1 MVRVNGEKI
10 KTYEL
15 DTQES
20 ILLRI
25 SVALNTL
32 PKFLYFP
39 DNTPI
44 NDKMD
49 CKVLDILEE
58 IKKYGKKN
66 KNIDFDKE
74 EFQILPKTDIIKLW
88 IAFNPDLQETANF
101 SEDTFTTTGELY
113 INSGYFNS
121 LTEFKSFWKD
131 LDRTKGNIET
141 EIKFNK
147 TQIEKYDKLYKKFSN
162 IEGIVNTDFEIERTK
177 IKLFL
182 KKDTTLLEILN
193 RIRLSNELPYA
204 SCQNYFKFLKD
215 KKPDE
220 KWLDESDSNQD
231 KLIVYLNSAKN
242 NTNYIPISFDNL
254 FEGHFTLI
262 YEKNILKYTDFC
274 DKISTELKV
283 SFTSIQEQE
292 IVGYFYFPQQRLN
305 SYVLSDLVMNDSLFS
320 SLLSID
326 ESTKA
331 TKKKSDT
338 GQAWLYLHFIHPN
351 TGHITASIIQK
362 LVDRSTLPMRSED
375 ETIFPHGSPYIRV
388 RVKGN
393 SIQSIKTFT
402 DFFSKFMFLYNE
414 KYSDIVEEYEKYI
427 PDFGTVV
434 EYEVKELKKK
444 TAYEAPE
451 VFVKNYSRRC
461 NQERTP
467 KIRDEGTIFPRD
479 IGDYDI
485 SYPSDG
491 RNQKYYKCENPE
503 YPFFGLQENKLENK
517 HEYPV
522 LPCCFKQEQ
531 INKPIYVNYYSG
543 KKLQKDKKVQST
555 IITNKF
561 LKEDGKGFLSTD
573 IEKFL
578 NIVDYKSN
586 LKFYRIGVDR
596 NHSSLLSCV
605 NSALE
610 LSLSNTEMRKK
621 MLKKIEL
628 CKQSMYDVNIETIK
642 QMLKDSSFYI
652 DPRLFTQAIEECF
665 NCTIYCFSDKEMI
678 KPDSIHG
685 YYRKKHENRNVIL
698 IYEHWGSES
707 DHATYPQCE
716 LIIRVDKNVAEYSF
730 SKDDI
735 FIEHIDE
742 IYNEI
747 SDSYILTNRLNSI
760 SFSLE
765 NIESQYIDNYGKTR
779 ILNVNYENS
788 IFSIAT
794 SPLYPF
800 SVKMVDNTLFKI
812 DYEKGLEF
820 CKKANIEILSLGE
833 EDGKITQINGVL
845 ENIQISIP
853 INKTS
858 IKSKLPLTNST
869 LIRSDS
875 KLTLF
880 NQNKKT
886 AKYITEYFLWHFSN
900 ILENSEISDSFLNK
914 FSKKYTKINIKHK
927 YNDLPKI
934 FTYDCK
940 LFENKI
946 FICKSEEMLKRLM
959 YVLRLFCKQEEKNII
974 TYKNRYTISQYYS
987 DISEFDTFY
996 NEIILYGIDSVE
1008 KWIDEK
1014 NNKQLL
1020 YSEIQPKN
1028 DPFFFRNNNIDD
1040 NIYIAQ
1046 NTSSL
1051 ESAISIG
1058 IKWEKDGYNPG
1069 FGYTLEIKE
1078 DFEADLSSEAE
1089 IYTYTNKNDIE
1100 LKEPNNKATFKVLES
1115 EELFTVLLKIN

>member
-44 NDKMD
+44 NDKID
-49 CKVLDILEE
+49 CKVIDILKE
-58 IKKYGKKN
+58 IKKNGKEN
-66 KNIDFDKE
+66 KNIDFDKS
-74 EFQILPKTDIIKLW
+74 EFQILPKLEIIKLW
-88 IAFNPDLQETANF
+88 IAYNKDLQETADF
-101 SEDTFTTTGELY
+101 SEDTFASTAELY
-113 INSGYFNS
+113 INAGYFNS
-121 LTEFKSFWKD
+121 LNEFKSFWNDMSRIKEGI
-131 LDRTKGNIET
+131 KIEI
-141 EIKFNK
+141 EFNK
-147 TQIEKYDKLYKKFSN
+147 TQIEKYDKLYKKFAN
-162 IEGIVNTDFEIERTK
+162 NEGIVSTDFEIERTK

-193 RIRLSNELPYA
+193 RIRMSNELPYA

-215 KKPDE
+215 KNPDE
-220 KWLDESDSNQD
+220 KWLDESDNNQD
-231 KLIVYLNSAKN
+231 KLIVYLNSGKN
-242 NTNYIPISFDNL
+242 TINYVSVNFDNL
-254 FEGHFTLI
+254 FEGSFTLF
-262 YEKNILKYTDFC
+262 YEKNIMKYDDFC
-274 DKISTELKV
+274 KKISTELNV

-305 SYVLSDLVMNDSLFS
+305 SYVLADLVMNDSLFS

-362 LVDRSTLPMRSED
+362 LVDRSTLPMRNED

-388 RVKGN
+388 RVKGKN
-393 SIQSIKTFT
+393 MESIKLFI

-414 KYSDIVEEYEKYI
+414 KYNEVVEEYEKYI

-444 TAYEAPE
+444 TTYDAPE

-461 NQERTP
+461 NAERTP
-467 KIRDEGTIFPRD
+467 TISDKGTIFPRNK
-479 IGDYDI
+479 GDYEVNYI
-485 SYPSDG
+485 SDG
-491 RNQKYYKCENPE
+491 RNQKYYKCENPD
-503 YPFFGLQENKLENK
+503 YPFFGLQENKLENNV
-517 HEYPV
+517 EYPV
-522 LPCCFKQEQ
+522 LPCCFKTDQT
-531 INKPIYVNYYSG
+531 NKDIYKNYYSG
-543 KKLQKDKKVQST
+543 QNLKKEKKSQST

-561 LKEDGKGFLSTD
+561 LTENGKGFLSTD
-573 IEKFL
+573 IQKFL

-586 LKFYRIGVDR
+586 LKFYRIGVER

-610 LSLSNTEMRKK
+610 LSSSNKEMRNTMIKS
-621 MLKKIEL
+621 IAL
-628 CKQSMYDVNIETIK
+628 CKQSMYDMNIDTIST
-642 QMLKDSSFYI
+642 MLKNLSFYI
-652 DPRLFTQAIEECF
+652 DPRLFLQAIEECF
-665 NCTIYCFSDKEMI
+665 KCTIYCFTDKEMI
-678 KPDSIHG
+678 KPNSIHG
-685 YYRKKHENRNVIL
+685 YYRKKHTNRNVIL

-716 LIIRVDKNVAEYSF
+716 LIVRVDKGVAEYSF
-730 SKDDI
+730 SSDDL
-735 FIEHIDE
+735 FIEHIDS

-747 SDSYILTNRLNSI
+747 INSYILNKELNSI
-760 SFSLE
+760 SFVIK

-779 ILNVNYENS
+779 ILNVNYKDS
-788 IFSIAT
+788 LFSIAT

-800 SVKMVDNTLFKI
+800 NVKMVDNTLNTVE
-812 DYEKGLEF
+812 YEKAIQF
-820 CKKANIEILSLGE
+820 SKDSNITILSLGE
-833 EDGKITQINGVL
+833 ENGKITQINGML
-845 ENIQISIP
+845 DDISISIP
-853 INKTS
+853 VKSSLVNKS
-858 IKSKLPLTNST
+858 NNLPLTNST
-869 LIRSDS
+869 LNPTES
-875 KLTLF
+875 KLALF
-880 NQNKKT
+880 NRNKKT

-900 ILENSEISDSFLNK
+900 ILGDNEIKNSFLNK
-914 FSKKYTKINIKHK
+914 FAEKYTKIEVKHN
-927 YNDLPKI
+927 YSELPKI
-934 FTYDCK
+934 FTYDCS
-940 LFENKI
+940 LFDGKV
-946 FICKSEEMLKRLM
+946 FICKSDEMLKRLM
-959 YVLRLFCKQEEKNII
+959 YVLRLYCKQEEKNII
-974 TYKNRYTISQYYS
+974 SYKNRYTISQYYS
-987 DISEFDTFY
+987 DVSEFDTFY

-1028 DPFFFRNNNIDD
+1028 DPFFFRNVNVGDD
-1040 NIYIAQ
+1040 IYIAQ

-1058 IKWEKDGYNPG
+1058 IKWKKDNYNPG
-1069 FGYTLEIKE
+1069 FDYMLESK
-1078 DFEADLSSEAE
+1078 DDYEAE
-1089 IYTYTNKNDIE
+1089 IYTYTSKDDIE
-1100 LKEPNNKATFKVLES
+1100 LKEPNNKATFKILES
-1115 EELFTVLLKIN
+1115 DELFTVLLKI